1 MAQVIYWI
9 LDPRFCYLLVDV
21 VPGYT
26 LDQNLSFF
34 SEFLKWREEERSKGH
49 CQGWAR
55 LLGQSPL
62 CVRAGWGSCEAARGG
77 RTWRRFC
84 HRWTV
89 LRGSAVSAKCCIL
102 PSCFFLYY
110 ISKLF
115 SEFTSSVFSLY
126 SSPSFQVLPDPSHL
140 LTHPP
145 NFIYFLSKPNNSKTP
160 QKKKKTTTKKGLK
173 KRKITHQ
180 TLTTMKAHGKCG
192 VHVVWLTDRCW
203 APGLQ

>member
-1 MAQVIYWI
+1 MAQVIYWT
-9 LDPRFCYLLVDV
+9 LDPQFCYLSVDV

-62 CVRAGWGSCEAARGG
+62 CVRAGWGSCGAARGG

-115 SEFTSSVFSLY
+115 SEFTSSVFSCILLLP
-126 SSPSFQVLPDPSHL
+126 SKSFQILPTSLP
-140 LTHPP
+140 THPISFTFSQ
-145 NFIYFLSKPNNSKTP
+145 NQTIVKPHKRRKKQT
-160 QKKKKTTTKKGLK
+160 KKKVKKEKNNPPNLNNNEGT
-173 KRKITHQ
+173 RK
-180 TLTTMKAHGKCG
+180 MWSPCCMAHRPLLSTRL
-192 VHVVWLTDRCW
+192 W
-203 APGLQ
+203 